1 MSAKILQLSDLHVGK
16 SKSESKN
23 LKRIVEKVI
32 KLYQKHKLT
41 ILITGDI
48 VDDGQKKQ
56 YKEAK
61 NILKPLLNSENFNVW
76 PIPGNQILLFGHEH
90 RHLDFSKTDLSKGF
104 RIPCIFSGGKSTK
117 KSTEYAVNKKGKAT
131 KTVLNTGLLGKLIDI
146 DSEGNV
152 SAKTIAF

>member
-16 SKSESKN
+16 SKSETKN

-32 KLYQKHKLT
+32 KLYQKDKLT

-61 NILKPLLNSENFNVW
+61 KILKPLVDIENFNIW
-76 PIPGNQILLFGHEH
+76 PTPGNHDYGWNGIHAE
-90 RHLDFSKTDLSKGF
+90 RK
-104 RIPCIFSGGKSTK
+104 
-117 KSTEYAVNKKGKAT
+117 
-131 KTVLNTGLLGKLIDI
+131 
-146 DSEGNV
+146 
-152 SAKTIAF
+152 

>member
-56 YKEAK
+56 YKEEK
-61 NILKPLLNSENFNVW
+61 EGCRSSPSPSVHL
-76 PIPGNQILLFGHEH
+76 PG
-90 RHLDFSKTDLSKGF
+90 
-104 RIPCIFSGGKSTK
+104 
-117 KSTEYAVNKKGKAT
+117 
-131 KTVLNTGLLGKLIDI
+131 
-146 DSEGNV
+146 
-152 SAKTIAF
+152 